1 MPLVAFDAGG
11 KGPPTLQVALG
22 LKIFHLRQSTKP
34 LAATHAHFKK
44 CIKNF
49 FFFWVQ
55 WILNTTY
62 ERFIH
67 VYLIFKNCLSRLK
80 IVSITSF
87 KLAIE
92 SDNSHITN
100 LVSLA

>member
-44 CIKNF
+44 CIKIF
-49 FFFWVQ
+49 FFFLSTMNSEYNLW
-55 WILNTTY
+55 T
-62 ERFIH
+62 IH
-67 VYLIFKNCLSRLK
+67 PCL
-80 IVSITSF
+80 F
-87 KLAIE
+87 
-92 SDNSHITN
+92 NF
-100 LVSLA
+100 